1 MAVEIKTLVFPTDFS
16 EFSAAALPWARRLA
30 DDLDAAIHCVYVVEE
45 PHIYSTLDLGPVNL
59 PTLAE
64 LAESAKER
72 LDEFV
77 EEHLQE
83 LSHST
88 VAKVLTGRP
97 AEEIVAYSRDAEA
110 AIIVMTTHGY
120 SGVKQVLLGST
131 TEEVLR
137 HADCPVMAVR
147 TVT

>member
-1 MAVEIKTLVFPTDFS
+1 MVVEIKTLVFPTDFS

-30 DDLDAAIHCVYVVEE
+30 DDLDASIHCVYVVEE

-64 LAESAKER
+64 LADSAKER
-72 LDEFV
+72 LNEFV
-77 EEHLQE
+77 EQHLQGFGR
-83 LSHST
+83 ST
-88 VAKVLTGRP
+88 IAKVLTGRP
-97 AEEIVAYSRDAEA
+97 ADEIVAYSRDADA

-120 SGVKQVLLGST
+120 GGVKQMLLGST

>member
-1 MAVEIKTLVFPTDFS
+1 MVVEIKTLVFPTDFS
-16 EFSAAALPWARRLA
+16 EFSAAALPWARRLS
-30 DDLDAAIHCVYVVEE
+30 DDLDASIQ

-77 EEHLQE
+77 EEHLQQ
-83 LSHST
+83 LGQST

-97 AEEIVAYSRDAEA
+97 ADEIVAYSRDAEA

>member
-1 MAVEIKTLVFPTDFS
+1 
-16 EFSAAALPWARRLA
+16 LA
-30 DDLDAAIHCVYVVEE
+30 D
-45 PHIYSTLDLGPVNL
+45 
-59 PTLAE
+59 
-64 LAESAKER
+64 SAKER

-83 LSHST
+83 LGQST

-97 AEEIVAYSRDAEA
+97 ADEIVAYSRDAEA

-147 TVT
+147 TVA

>member
-1 MAVEIKTLVFPTDFS
+1 MTGEIKTLVFPTDFS
-16 EFSAAALPWARRLA
+16 EFSAAALPWARKLA

-64 LAESAKER
+64 LTESAQER
-72 LDEFV
+72 LNEFV
-77 EEHLQE
+77 EEHLQG
-83 LSHST
+83 LGQST
-88 VAKVLTGRP
+88 VAEVLSGRP
-97 AEEIVAYSRDAEA
+97 ADEIVAYSRDADA
-110 AIIVMTTHGY
+110 AMIVMTTHGY
-120 SGVKQVLLGST
+120 GGVKQVLLGST

-147 TVT
+147 TAT